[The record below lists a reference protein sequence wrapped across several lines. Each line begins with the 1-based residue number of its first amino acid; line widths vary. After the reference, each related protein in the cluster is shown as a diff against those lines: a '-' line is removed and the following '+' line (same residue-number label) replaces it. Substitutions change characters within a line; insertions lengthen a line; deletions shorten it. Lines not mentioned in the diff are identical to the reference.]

1 MLERVSLSIMFSLL
15 LLFVSA
21 FLAGAVNAIAG
32 GGTLLTFPSLLSF
45 VSPVVAN
52 ATSTMALL
60 PGSLASGLGYRKEL
74 AECKQ
79 TLLMLLPPS
88 LFGGIAGSLLL
99 IRMPERVFATLV
111 PWLLVLASVL
121 LLLQRPLLRFVG
133 AQPHKAPGVGTIMTI
148 VFFQFLVG
156 VYGGY
161 FGAGIGILMLSSLAF
176 TGLPDIHQMNAVK
189 SILAAT
195 MNGVSAVMLG
205 AAGLVNWKYAAIMAV
220 AAILGG
226 YTGARVGRRLPAG
239 LIRAIVV
246 AIGFLVAAYSWMSN

>member
-1 MLERVSLSIMFSLL
+1 MTDSPLNLA
-15 LLFVSA
+15 LLFLSA

-32 GGTLLTFPSLLSF
+32 GGTLLTFPSLLTF
-45 VSPVVAN
+45 LNPVSAN

-74 AECKQ
+74 SQCKQ

-88 LFGGIAGSLLL
+88 LFGGTAGSLLL
-99 IRMPERVFATLV
+99 IRMPARVFAQLV

-121 LLLQRPLLRFVG
+121 LLLQRPLLRYLG
-133 AQPHKAPGVGTIMTI
+133 AHPHKQPGVGTVMTM

-176 TGLPDIHQMNAVK
+176 AGLPDIHQMNAVK

-205 AAGLVNWKYAAIMAV
+205 AAGLVRWDFAALMAV

-226 YTGARVGRRLPAG
+226 YIGARVGRQLPAG

-246 AIGFLVAAYSWMSN
+246 LIGFAVAAYSWLRS